1 MLVASQEEALR
12 SRRAKCPRSEQSQ
25 VTLECELRAYEV
37 SHLLNLLRRHPPVCT
52 NLLTTDCV
60 GTESGTGHS
69 QAFPT
74 IIYSY
79 VKVVTETESYG
90 DGGVAMGAGGGY
102 HWKHLVRNLHVWR
115 PGRDG
120 RLLADPERQ
129 QHPYP
134 TQATEQ
140 PSSGTALLSSHEEGE
155 RIGSLNTARSSES
168 VGRPRSADY
177 PALWSKKQEY

>member
-1 MLVASQEEALR
+1 VRWKPLFAGIARHTEDQHDTSPRSPPGQLQTWHVLARDWLQAEFMLVASQEEALR
-12 SRRAKCPRSEQSQ
+12 SRRAKCPRSEQSH
-25 VTLECELRAYEV
+25 VTLEGGLRAYEV

-90 DGGVAMGAGGGY
+90 DGGVATGAGGGY
-102 HWKHLVRNLHVWR
+102 H
-115 PGRDG
+115 
-120 RLLADPERQ
+120 
-129 QHPYP
+129 
-134 TQATEQ
+134 
-140 PSSGTALLSSHEEGE
+140 
-155 RIGSLNTARSSES
+155 
-168 VGRPRSADY
+168 
-177 PALWSKKQEY
+177 